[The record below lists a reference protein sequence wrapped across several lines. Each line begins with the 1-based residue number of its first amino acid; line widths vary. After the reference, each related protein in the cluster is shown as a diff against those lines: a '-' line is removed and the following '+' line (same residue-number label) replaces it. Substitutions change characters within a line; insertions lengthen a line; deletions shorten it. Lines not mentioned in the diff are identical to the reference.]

1 MLLPPPLERIE
12 AAGGLLKLHERI
24 EAAGGLL
31 KLHERIE
38 AARSLLQLHAA
49 GLPPPL
55 SVLLP
60 VQ

>member
-1 MLLPPPLERIE
+1 MLLPP
-12 AAGGLLKLHERI
+12 LLERI